1 MAKEIDLNRRVNGVD
16 LDDRSAESIRGDIA
30 ATRENIA
37 DTVDKLT
44 DRVQETLDW
53 RSYVERHPYAAVGVA
68 AGAGLL
74 LSGMFKKQRKNP
86 TERMLEALA
95 ESVEDTTDR
104 LRGAISFLPRGGL
117 RPGNAVKAAVVGL
130 LARKASEYFEE
141 RLSRP
146 AQTTVFGDDDRRHAA
161 AAGLQ
166 PQYEQQDISRRNHG
180 TDDERFS

>member
-1 MAKEIDLNRRVNGVD
+1 MAKEIDLSRRLQVTEP
-16 LDDRSAESIRGDIA
+16 DDRSAESIRGDIA
-30 ATRENIA
+30 ATRETIA

-53 RSYVERHPYAAVGVA
+53 RSYVERHPYASVGVV

-74 LSGMFKKQRKNP
+74 LAGMFKKRRKSP

-104 LRGAISFLPRGGL
+104 LRGAIGFLPRGGM

-130 LARKASEYFEE
+130 LARKASELVEE

-146 AQTTVFGDDDRRHAA
+146 AQTKVIGDDDRRHAA

-166 PQYEQQDISRRNHG
+166 SQFEQ
-180 TDDERFS
+180 